1 MSSVL
6 LQNFPLNLG
15 RNYPLI
21 PLLILFFLEQIP
33 LLILTNTFS
42 PHPLGILSSFPNFPP
57 NLGEIRHFYRPSV
70 VPTPA
75 TSYRSSP
82 TGTCLRTL
90 LVQGGA
96 AALRR
101 ASSARLPSRT
111 SCSSLSHHLAT
122 PQWRDLPRQRVG
134 RQAAGEWP
142 SCGGHRHYSRCE
154 TLPSFAI

>member
-33 LLILTNTFS
+33 LLILTSTFS

-57 NLGEIRHFYRPSV
+57 NSGEIRHFYRPSV
-70 VPTPA
+70 VPAPA

-82 TGTCLRTL
+82 TGTCFCLAPRISFA
-90 LVQGGA
+90 VEVRVASWAPGPVA
-96 AALRR
+96 AAFAHAACPRWSSCA
-101 ASSARLPSRT
+101 ASSIERE
-111 SCSSLSHHLAT
+111 
-122 PQWRDLPRQRVG
+122 
-134 RQAAGEWP
+134 AAE
-142 SCGGHRHYSRCE
+142 
-154 TLPSFAI
+154 